1 MGKKQKKVK
10 RVVLDTNVLMSA
22 LLFKG
27 ALSRLVELWRRGK
40 IVPIISKE
48 TFAELT
54 TVLQYPKVSLSS
66 VDVKSVVE
74 HEILPYFEIT
84 EVVKTVKGVC
94 RDPGD
99 DKFISCA
106 LSASADCIVSGDK
119 DFCDLR
125 QYKTVKIVSPSDFLK
140 KLDESAVRN

>member
-1 MGKKQKKVK
+1 V
-10 RVVLDTNVLMSA
+10 SA

-27 ALSRLVELWRRGK
+27 ALSRFVELWRKGEM
-40 IVPIISKE
+40 IPVISKE
-48 TFAELT
+48 TFEELT
-54 TVLQYPKVSLSS
+54 TVLQYPKFSLSK
-66 VDVKSVVE
+66 DEIKSVIE
-74 HEILPYFEIT
+74 HEILPYFEII
-84 EVVKTVKGVC
+84 EVVKAVKGVC

-125 QYKTVKIVSPSDFLK
+125 QYKTVKIINTSDFLK
-140 KLDESAVRN
+140 KLD

>member
-1 MGKKQKKVK
+1 MGKKQEKVK
-10 RVVLDTNVLMSA
+10 RVVLDTNVLVSA

-27 ALSRLVELWRRGK
+27 ALSRFVELWRKGK
-40 IVPIISKE
+40 MIPVISKE
-48 TFAELT
+48 TFEELT
-54 TVLQYPKVSLSS
+54 TVLQYPKFSLSK
-66 VDVKSVVE
+66 DEIKSVIE
-74 HEILPYFEIT
+74 HEILPYFEII
-84 EVVKTVKGVC
+84 EVVKAVKGVC

-125 QYKTVKIVSPSDFLK
+125 QYKTVKIINTSDFLK
-140 KLDESAVRN
+140 KLD

>member
-1 MGKKQKKVK
+1 MGKKQEKVK
-10 RVVLDTNVLMSA
+10 RVVLDTNVLVSA

-27 ALSRLVELWRRGK
+27 AVSRFVQLWRNGK
-40 IVPIISKE
+40 MIPVISKE
-48 TFAELT
+48 TFEELT
-54 TVLQYPKVSLSS
+54 TVLQYPKFSLSK
-66 VDVKSVVE
+66 DEIKSTIE
-74 HEILPYFEIT
+74 HEILPYFEII
-84 EVVKTVKGVC
+84 EVVKAVKGVC

-125 QYKTVKIVSPSDFLK
+125 QYKTVKIINTSDFLK
-140 KLDESAVRN
+140 KLD

>member
-1 MGKKQKKVK
+1 MGKKQEKVK
-10 RVVLDTNVLMSA
+10 RIVLDTHVLVSA

-27 ALSRLVELWRRGK
+27 ALSKFVELWRKGK
-40 IVPIISKE
+40 IIPVISKG
-48 TFAELT
+48 TFEELT
-54 TVLQYPKVSLSS
+54 TVLQYSKFSLSK
-66 VDVKSVVE
+66 DDIKSVIE

-84 EVVKTVKGVC
+84 EVVKDVKGVC

-125 QYKTVKIVSPSDFLK
+125 QYKTVKIINPSDFLK
-140 KLDESAVRN
+140 KLD